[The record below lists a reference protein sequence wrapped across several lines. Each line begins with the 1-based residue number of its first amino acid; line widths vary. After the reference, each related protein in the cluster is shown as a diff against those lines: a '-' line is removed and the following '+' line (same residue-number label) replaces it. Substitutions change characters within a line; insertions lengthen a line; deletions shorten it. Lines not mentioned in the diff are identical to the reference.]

1 MRLSGVPNA
10 GSFLQ
15 FGDQVSRN
23 QSANL
28 FDLIAARAP
37 DPDKLALA
45 TGDNTALTYGELFKR
60 SAQAANALVGLG
72 VKPGDRVAVQIEKST
87 DVIVVALACLRAG
100 AVLLPLN
107 TAYTLA
113 ELEYF
118 LGDAEP
124 ALTLCRPDR
133 LEAIRALAQE
143 LNLCSVESLGVK
155 HDGTFAAAIAAAP
168 ADFETAPR
176 ASDDLAAILYT
187 SGTTGRSKG
196 AMLTHENLSSNAL
209 TLIDCWRFSSADR
222 LIHALPV
229 FHTHGLF
236 VAVNVA
242 LLSGAT
248 MIFMQKF
255 DPEAVIAALPE
266 ATTMMGVPT
275 FYTRLLD
282 HSGLDRNVC
291 ANMRL
296 FVSGSAPLLAE
307 THAAWR
313 QRTGFAILERYGMT
327 ETNMITSNPY
337 DGERR
342 PGSVG
347 FALPE
352 VNVRIADLESGAPVE
367 PGEIGVIEVKGPNV
381 FAGYW
386 RMPEKTNQEFR
397 ADGYFITGDLA
408 QVDED
413 GYIHIVGR
421 AKDLVISGGFN
432 VYPKEVET
440 EIDAIEGVLESAVFG
455 VPHADFGEAVTAAV
469 VRRPGAALTELA
481 ILSVLGRRL
490 AKFKA
495 PKQIV
500 LVDSLPRN
508 AMGKVQKAALREA
521 YRDIYRGA

>member
-1 MRLSGVPNA
+1 
-10 GSFLQ
+10 
-15 FGDQVSRN
+15 VSR
-23 QSANL
+23 QKSANL

-37 DPDKLALA
+37 HPDKLALE
-45 TGDNTALTYGELFKR
+45 TGDATALTYGELFRR
-60 SAQAANALVGLG
+60 SARAANALIALG
-72 VKPGDRVAVQIEKST
+72 VKPGDRVAAQIEKST
-87 DVIVVALACLRAG
+87 DVIVLALACLRTG

-118 LGDAEP
+118 LSDAEP
-124 ALTLCRPDR
+124 ALTLCGPDN
-133 LEAIRALAQE
+133 LEPVRALAHK
-143 LNLCSVESLGVK
+143 LGLRGVESLGVER
-155 HDGTFAAAIAAAP
+155 DGTFAVAIAAAP
-168 ADFETAPR
+168 PEFETIPR
-176 ASDDLAAILYT
+176 ASGDLAAILYT

-209 TLIDCWRFSSADR
+209 TLIDCWRFGSADR

-242 LLSGAT
+242 LLSGT
-248 MIFMQKF
+248 TIVFMAKF
-255 DPEAVIAALPE
+255 DPDAVIAALPE
-266 ATTMMGVPT
+266 ATAMMGVPT

-282 HSGLDRNVC
+282 HPGLSRKAC

-307 THAAWR
+307 THSAWR
-313 QRTGFAILERYGMT
+313 KRTGFAILERYGMT

-342 PGSVG
+342 AGTVG
-347 FALPE
+347 FALPG
-352 VNVRIADLESGAPVE
+352 VRVRIADLESGAPI
-367 PGEIGVIEVKGPNV
+367 PAGEVGVIEVKGPNV
-381 FAGYW
+381 FSGYW
-386 RMPEKTNQEFR
+386 RMPEKTAQEFR
-397 ADGYFITGDLA
+397 ADGYFVTGDMGR
-408 QVDED
+408 VDGE

-455 VPHADFGEAVTAAV
+455 VAHADFGEGVTAAV
-469 VRRPGAALTELA
+469 VPRPGAALTEEA
-481 ILSVLGRRL
+481 ILSALGWRL
-490 AKFKA
+490 AKFKT
-495 PKQIV
+495 PKRVI
-500 LVDSLPRN
+500 LVESLPRN

-521 YRDIYRGA
+521 YKDIYHA

>member
-1 MRLSGVPNA
+1 
-10 GSFLQ
+10 
-15 FGDQVSRN
+15 VSQI
-23 QSANL
+23 QSENL

-37 DPDKLALA
+37 HPDKLALETPDA
-45 TGDNTALTYGELFKR
+45 TALTYGALFTR
-60 SAQAANALVGLG
+60 SAQAANALVALG

-87 DVIVVALACLRAG
+87 DVIVVTLACLRAG
-100 AVLLPLN
+100 VVLLPLN

-124 ALTLCRPDR
+124 ALTLCRPDE
-133 LEAIRALAQE
+133 LESIRALAQG
-143 LNLCSVESLGVK
+143 LSLRSVESLGVK
-155 HDGTFAAAIAAAP
+155 GDGTFAGAIAAAP
-168 ADFETAPR
+168 AEFETVWR

-196 AMLTHENLSSNAL
+196 AMLTHENLASNAL

-248 MIFMQKF
+248 MIFMQRF
-255 DPEAVIAALPE
+255 DPDAVIAALPE
-266 ATTMMGVPT
+266 ATAMMGVPT

-282 HSGLDRNVC
+282 HSGLDRDTC

-313 QRTGFAILERYGMT
+313 ARTGFSILERYGMT

-342 PGSVG
+342 PGAVG
-347 FALPE
+347 FALPG
-352 VNVRIADLESGAPVE
+352 VSVRIADLESGAPVQD
-367 PGEIGVIEVKGPNV
+367 GEIGVIEVEGPNV
-381 FAGYW
+381 FTGYW
-386 RMPEKTNQEFR
+386 RMPEKTKQEFR

-408 QVDED
+408 RVDDD

-469 VRRPGAALTELA
+469 VMRPGAKLTEIT
-481 ILSVLGRRL
+481 ILTALSRRL

-495 PKQIV
+495 PKQVV

-508 AMGKVQKAALREA
+508 AMGKVQKVALRDA
-521 YRDIYRGA
+521 YRDIYRRP